1 MASRRKISSLSL
13 SSLFF
18 FSLLSAL
25 VLPSSAES
33 SLEPVNNETSEGI
46 ITGTEIWAGSHS
58 VTGDITVA
66 TGAKL
71 VIQPGSSIQFSNGSQ
86 LIVRGS
92 LCAGESSCGSSSDAT
107 AASNIQLSWA
117 LPADPSAI
125 GDCYGISQGSQEIT
139 VDDPSCGEG
148 VVILSTVDLSQTA
161 MRHVNF
167 DGPWGVP
174 HYISAVSEFRYAA
187 LVLDGAS
194 PTLTE
199 LTFSEVNT
207 SSVLTTDLAQPTF
220 DGGTFVVGNDNS
232 RSVVG
237 SAIQVYSSG
246 SLVQPFVIS
255 DIELSGTNNGCQP
268 NAGGRPTIWAE
279 KSFIEIENAQ
289 ITTGDFGI
297 ALWSSA
303 GSVTNSVIE
312 VNCNGL
318 DINGAKSVGSATFEV
333 EVSSNEI
340 TSGTSGITVYNGG
353 LATITSNDIEV
364 LQEGSGISVQ
374 SSNADIQ
381 NNEIGPVA
389 GWNGLYLT
397 GSFDVIA
404 ENNTIFQTAR
414 EPVVAGRYAGNS
426 PSASASRVFLA
437 NNTISSN
444 GNGAC
449 SSSKLWGGEFTCPTL
464 HAFMTGVTMYD
475 NQIIST
481 GDADGIRAVGSLLD
495 IQRNSF
501 TVSGAGAIIKHYN
514 SGSAGSQQHGSLG
527 FFSENT
533 WSGVQMAYNVSKSS
547 ITVQS
552 ETIPLPPS
560 GADPVRLSWP
570 DQEAYPGNQFQ
581 GNVLPTPVRGCS
593 TCKDMTPLGFPL
605 AVEMDNNSTVF
616 TFASLTNLG
625 RSNIK
630 IDTQPTP
637 FAVQVSRAELVRL
650 QTLINGEKV
659 EGATVFIEDAVGN
672 DLYSVETEAG
682 GYTPWIALPSNFH
695 LDFRGLQGGDN
706 PDGYADDEYEDSCS
720 DGKDNDGD
728 LYVDSNDPNCDNS
741 PLTRELSLYR
751 YTAYKFGFGLKEGQ
765 FTLDESSHQETVT
778 LENLAPT
785 VSVTQTNG
793 HSFKRVVNVTGS
805 AHDGILANSYP
816 DDESAQW
823 DQGGYVHLVQV
834 KDPFSG
840 SWEDAGMATD
850 TSGLPEGHVDRFN
863 HPFSS
868 WYFEIDL
875 SQQAAEDDYIFE
887 FRAFDGIEYSPIVTR
902 EFKLNTQAPTII
914 VEAPVQGQIYAE
926 DTLRFE
932 GSASDYYGCNF
943 SPASCNIDVS
953 AIHILIE
960 SDILTGPI
968 YFDFPPASNDG
979 SWFYDYSV
987 ANILPKQLGFYTVTV
1002 WAADSDFCQDSSGAN
1017 SDECNPYSILLTID
1031 QRNAIPTIDFEQPRN
1046 GEILTADE
1054 STAISGIATDFD
1066 PDGVVTRV
1074 DIDAFEVTSGGL
1086 NLVKS
1091 FSTVPSLNDS
1101 GFWNWE
1107 VTWDT
1112 TKLKHNKDYVIR
1124 ARSYDGVDYSSWME
1138 ITFTADNPPDKDNSK
1153 PVFNS
1158 NGWEYEIQL
1167 YCDTESSS
1175 ANRCTEAEIDLND
1188 FFNDVDGD
1196 IQWITVYDDTSI
1208 DEDNDY
1214 SMVVSVDPSGIARYN
1229 PFSMYSYDPNI
1240 ESWTLEDVMFVAE
1253 DFHGSKAV
1261 SEPVS
1266 FLVNPLQFNISE
1278 PNENWISLDDIA
1290 VYSGSGLPGKQ
1301 VSVTIGGVPV
1311 NTTVVSPDGTWEL
1324 GIPGSRLSEGASTPY
1339 FSYSGQDI
1347 DANPISLGE
1356 PEEGG
1361 TSNEM
1366 IALVAVIAI
1375 AIISIMAYFFIE
1387 LEVDELESKG
1397 PIDIPQEQDNSEVGQ
1412 TKAQTPLMDQDS
1424 KSNSNSGDLSGLER
1438 HEDHP
1443 GWLWDPS
1450 NQEWVPDP
1458 DFD

>member
-1 MASRRKISSLSL
+1 MVSRRKIRSLSL
-13 SSLFF
+13 SSLFL
-18 FSLLSAL
+18 FSLFFAF
-25 VLPSSAES
+25 VLPSAPVSAA
-33 SLEPVNNETSEGI
+33 VNETSEGI
-46 ITGTEIWAGSHS
+46 ITGTETWSGSHS
-58 VTGDITVA
+58 VIDDITIA

-71 VIQPGSSIQFSNGSQ
+71 VIQPGTSIQFSNGSQ
-86 LIVRGS
+86 LVVRGS
-92 LCAGESSCGSSSDAT
+92 LCAGESACGSDSDAT
-107 AASNIQLSWA
+107 SSSAIQFSWS
-117 LPADPSAI
+117 LPADPSAT
-125 GDCYGISQGSQEIT
+125 GDCYGITQGSQEIT

-148 VVILSTVDLSQTA
+148 VVMMSTVDLSQTA
-161 MRHVNF
+161 MRYVDF

-194 PTLTE
+194 PILTG
-199 LTFSEVNT
+199 LTFSGVNT

-220 DGGTFVVGNDNS
+220 DGGTFVVGSDNS
-232 RSVVG
+232 KSVVG

-246 SLVQPFVIS
+246 SLVKPFVIS
-255 DIELSGTNNGCQP
+255 DIVLSGTNNGCE
-268 NAGGRPTIWAE
+268 NNDGGRPTLWAE

-297 ALWSSA
+297 GLWSSA

-318 DINGAKSVGSATFEV
+318 DVNGAKSVGSATFDIEI
-333 EVSSNEI
+333 SSNEI

-353 LATITSNDIEV
+353 VAKVTSNDIEV

-374 SSNADIQ
+374 SSSVEIHD
-381 NNEIGPVA
+381 NEIGPVA

-414 EPVVAGRYAGNS
+414 EPVVAGRYAGNN
-426 PSASASRVFLA
+426 PSASSSRVFLA

-449 SSSKLWGGEFTCPTL
+449 SSSKLWDGEFTCPSL

-481 GDADGIRAVGSLLD
+481 GDADGIRAIGSLLD

-501 TVSGAGAIIKHYN
+501 TVSGAGAIIKHYDT
-514 SGSAGSQQHGSLG
+514 GYADIQQYGSLG

-533 WSGVQMAYNVSKSS
+533 WTGVQMSYNVSKSS
-547 ITVQS
+547 VTVQS

-581 GNVLPTPVRGCS
+581 GNILPTPVRDCT
-593 TCKDMTPLGFPL
+593 TCKDMTPRSFPL

-672 DLYSVETEAG
+672 DLYSIETEVG

-695 LDFRGLQGGDN
+695 LDFRGLGGGDN

-741 PLTRELSLYR
+741 PITRELSLYR

-765 FTLDESSHQETVT
+765 FTLDESTHQETVT

-785 VSVTQTNG
+785 VSVTQTDG
-793 HSFKRVVNVTGS
+793 HSFKKVVNVTGS

-834 KDPFSG
+834 KDPFTG
-840 SWEDAGMATD
+840 SWENAGLATD
-850 TSGLPEGHVDRFN
+850 TSGSPEGHVDRFN
-863 HPFSS
+863 RPFSS

-875 SQQAAEDDYIFE
+875 SQQAVEDDYVFE
-887 FRAFDGIEYSPIVTR
+887 FRAFDGIAYSSIVTR

-914 VEAPVQGQIYAE
+914 VDAPVQGQIYDE
-926 DTLRFE
+926 DILHFE

-943 SPASCNIDVS
+943 SPVSCNIDIS
-953 AIHILIE
+953 SIHILIE
-960 SDILTGPI
+960 SDVLTGPI
-968 YFDFPPASNDG
+968 YFDFPPISDDG
-979 SWFYDYSV
+979 SWLYDYSV
-987 ANILPKQLGFYTVTV
+987 ANILPKQLAFYTVTV
-1002 WAADSDFCQDSSGAN
+1002 WAADSDFCQDSSGAI
-1017 SDECNPYSILLTID
+1017 SEECNPYSILLTID
-1031 QRNAIPTIDFEQPRN
+1031 QRNSIPTIDIDQPRD
-1046 GEILTADE
+1046 GEILSSAGETV
-1054 STAISGIATDFD
+1054 ISGIARDFD

-1074 DIDAFEVTSGGL
+1074 DIDAFEVTAGGL
-1086 NLVKS
+1086 NLVKA
-1091 FSTVPSLNDS
+1091 FSAVPDQES
-1101 GFWNWE
+1101 GNWE

-1112 TKLKHNKDYVIR
+1112 TKLKHNKDYLIR
-1124 ARSYDGVDYSSWME
+1124 ARSYDGVDYSNWME
-1138 ITFTADNPPDKDNSK
+1138 ATFTADNPPDKDNSK
-1153 PVFNS
+1153 PVFS
-1158 NGWEYEIQL
+1158 SDGWEYEIQL
-1167 YCDTESSS
+1167 YCDTDSSS
-1175 ANRCTEAEIDLND
+1175 ANRCTQAEIDLND
-1188 FFNDVDGD
+1188 FFSDIDGD

-1208 DEDNDY
+1208 EDDDDH
-1214 SMVVSVDPSGIARYN
+1214 SKVVIVDPSGIARYN
-1229 PFSMYSYDPNI
+1229 PYSMDFYDSNI
-1240 ESWTLEDVMFVAE
+1240 ESWTLEAVTFVAE
-1253 DFHGSKAV
+1253 DFHGSKAM

-1278 PNENWISLDDIA
+1278 PDENWVTLDEIA

-1311 NTTVVSPDGTWEL
+1311 NTTVVSADGTWEL
-1324 GIPGSRLSEGASTPY
+1324 GIPGSRLSDGSYTPY

-1347 DANPISLGE
+1347 DAKPISLGE
-1356 PEEGG
+1356 PQDGG
-1361 TSNEM
+1361 TSNGT
-1366 IALVAVIAI
+1366 IALIGIITIAI
-1375 AIISIMAYFFIE
+1375 LSIMAYFFIE
-1387 LEVDELESKG
+1387 LEVDESQTKG
-1397 PIDIPQEQDNSEVGQ
+1397 PINISQEQEDSVETEEHQ
-1412 TKAQTPLMDQDS
+1412 SSLPPITQDS
-1424 KSNSNSGDLSGLER
+1424 ENMAKTGDFSDLER

-1443 GWLWDPS
+1443 GWLWNPS